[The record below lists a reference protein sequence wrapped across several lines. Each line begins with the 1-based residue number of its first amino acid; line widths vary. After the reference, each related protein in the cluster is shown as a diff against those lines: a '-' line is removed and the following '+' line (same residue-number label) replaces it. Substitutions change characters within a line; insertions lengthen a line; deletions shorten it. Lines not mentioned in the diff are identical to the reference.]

1 MKLIPFEA
9 EYLQVGTSLPFDLH
23 NTEGLLL
30 MPRETVI
37 ADRTQ
42 LEHLLGHDLMVDEHQ
57 SADWRQERVRER
69 ELEDAFAEAFEAPR
83 APAPPP
89 PSPPDHTEL
98 ITELGQLQS
107 QLHALLIDNQ
117 PDDKWLPRMTAVS
130 ARTLDL
136 TRQHADALLFLVL
149 QRAVRRYEH
158 YSSRHAL
165 LCAMASVLCAEQ
177 LDLTDTQIHSLM
189 LAALTMNWS
198 MTAMQDELTLR
209 ERTPSLDQR
218 IRIDRHPELSAR
230 QLEAAGVQDRLCID
244 VVARH
249 HQDGPVELRFAALSA
264 ADQLARVLRRLDVF
278 FAKISPRLSRPGMP
292 APLAA
297 RAACLG
303 PGGEPDE
310 VGSAIIKVLGIYPP
324 GTCVALA
331 NGELAMVLRRGLH
344 ASQPQVVSLT
354 AAGGAAML
362 APLRRDTAQPAYRI
376 TGTARPGDLRSA
388 VALPDLL
395 AMM

>member
-30 MPRETVI
+30 MPREAVI

-57 SADWRQERVRER
+57 SAEWRQERARER

-83 APAPPP
+83 AAAPPP
-89 PSPPDHTEL
+89 PSPPDHAEL
-98 ITELGQLQS
+98 IAELGQLQS
-107 QLHALLIDNQ
+107 QLHALLIDNR
-117 PDDKWLPRMTAVS
+117 PDDKWLPRMVAVS
-130 ARTLDL
+130 SRTLDL
-136 TRQHADALLFLVL
+136 THQHADALLFLVL

-158 YSSRHAL
+158 YSSRHSL
-165 LCAMASVLCAEQ
+165 LCAMASALCAEQ
-177 LDLTDTQIHSLM
+177 LDMPEAQVRSLM

-218 IRIDRHPELSAR
+218 VRIDRHPELSAR
-230 QLEAAGVQDRLCID
+230 QLESAGVQDRLCID
-244 VVARH
+244 VVTRH
-249 HQDGPVELRFAALSA
+249 HQDGPVDLRFAALA
-264 ADQLARVLRRLDVF
+264 PADQLARVLRRLDVF

-303 PGGEPDE
+303 PNGEPDE

-331 NGELAMVLRRGLH
+331 NGELAMVLRRGPH
-344 ASQPQVVSLT
+344 ASQPHVVSLT
-354 AAGGAAML
+354 TAGGAALL

-376 TGTARPGDLRSA
+376 TGTVRPSDLRSA

>member
-30 MPRETVI
+30 MPREAVI

-89 PSPPDHTEL
+89 PSPPDHAEL

-354 AAGGAAML
+354 AAGGAALL